1 MSVMSAASAPLIVAL
16 DALITPFPSPFRTE
30 HDCFSIERQPRS
42 LVELAMCRLS
52 AAIRS
57 KADWRSKRHDVHIV
71 EKWRTEALA
80 LSPLL
85 SPAAIQYVLDELGW
99 YDGLLEAE
107 TGCSM
112 SVVDGVWQSE
122 TLLGSELTGSMQ
134 RAVAQCW
141 GELTDEQRDWHP
153 GSERVV
159 WDMVHPS
166 LYPLVAGRTRVV
178 AEDVPLAS
186 CIARMGSGRVL
197 SMAEYGQRMQQQAAV
212 LKVRG
217 NRWQRVFRTEPDSD
231 DEAAAQ
237 QQAAA
242 AGEEQPEQTAE
253 QKAEEAEAA
262 WRAGKIALV
271 VQVPVAKPAG
281 VSTKGQWRSVA
292 VYVQPDARLA
302 DVRAQAA
309 AHMPK
314 GGVGDITL
322 TWDDKKATAQ
332 DEQQP
337 LYALGIRSDC
347 ELAVAQ
353 ETITEKAALAAAERN
368 KTKQAAAK
376 TIRIEVTTQQS
387 VRISVHRLDQ
397 SATVDTLLQQ
407 LCEGSGEAKMGCYP
421 SFAAG
426 VPPSEQRLY
435 VESRWGQAHR
445 KRLLPHHTLAHYQLR
460 NGTKQTLSWLRVT
473 EDELA
478 AEANTIE
485 LRVQPLRSDKL
496 PDMLLDVAVDDAL
509 WWVRDVLC
517 ASLPGYSSWK
527 RLPSAQLH
535 VYYPA
540 TSQAELS
547 DDSVTLSALGV
558 SVQQSEAV
566 MGMRWTGDDAAKVEN
581 GQADKHDT
589 EYEFGAGESE
599 AKGDDVVVGESERKS
614 DETAKQ
620 GAVNTATDQQP
631 QPAATDEAGQQPGGD
646 EDGEHDKAELNVLMG
661 DWTGPLLRLT
671 VRTSATVRE
680 VKERI
685 MRGQVDDSSKP
696 RAKAM
701 GLDVPVSRQ
710 RLTLCGYQRVL
721 RDARTLA
728 FYGVNTRASNRLT
741 WERTEE
747 AEVPADSGGAPPTIE
762 LSLLQLHGG
771 KPDGTQREREVIDF
785 PTGETVGELRRR
797 IFATTGASGVIDRV
811 RVKRAVG
818 EPVLPNRQTL
828 AEAGLRDG
836 DTVVVDY
843 CTTNVRVT
851 LVVKSGGLSMF
862 TLAADGDTTVRELK
876 ERIAARAD
884 GYAVEWQWVDWV
896 TEIHSDGIVKC
907 VAASIDDDRPLSHSG
922 VGRRSYEEAHM
933 LVCRRP
939 QPRAKQQ
946 NEQEEA
952 EQLRLLVRSTVTND
966 IHAVRVRAWQPL
978 VAVRW
983 QLAWMKA
990 EAFDAQRLSLCPPA
1004 ASPSTARQYA
1014 ATSRPLTSA
1023 DDYTS
1028 LQSLGVTDGRVLQL
1042 DRSEVPLAVQLPTTI
1057 ERHQRP
1063 FGDNRPDALRLYS
1076 RFEVLILYAQLD
1088 DTVAEVK
1095 VRLHSLV
1102 DMPADR
1108 MLLRLQR
1115 LLTVE
1120 AQDSMTLR
1128 QLGFTARGP
1137 TDEFVM
1143 NCWSAGYVKENE
1155 VSVCQLPHPAAQP
1168 PSVEQ
1173 QHANGLVQV
1182 GVRMLAHSGRVHRKW
1197 LLRNETM
1204 GDVRSYLWHLYESAL
1219 KLKAFS
1225 FRRCWDLASIA
1236 IAAGGRKADDSS
1248 KLSELLDACQDQLP
1262 IIDVLVLSEKA
1273 RVADEGGHVDS
1284 EEEEQAMEV
1293 DDVTSLKLDAALDEK
1308 DEQDVEDEMDKDSV
1322 AHTRGEDDISSEHTD
1337 TQSSVQP
1344 VSHLA
1349 DSRQTGVEQASV
1361 AMETAAAAAPS
1372 AADVASRGDGRHFCL
1387 HPQHPLY
1394 LEKPYVGAELDVW
1407 YCDVCNRDKSFTP
1420 DGRCWH
1426 CEQCGYDV
1434 CQLCLS
1440 RASESHEAADR
1451 QPVETSAD
1459 GGTAS
1464 EEQQPTMEGE
1474 DGDGSGEDA
1483 SNKAAVE
1490 YHTSARY
1497 AWLPADFHI
1506 GHDGTARCLSY
1517 INSLHP
1523 VQHAVM
1529 YDRLERVV
1537 ACFVPLFERVLTS
1550 LRHPR
1555 PPKVPV
1561 GSWYWPVDEERH
1573 ERQRADKRRRLSA
1586 DVDDDDEEW
1595 QQWEQSKP
1603 IHQPDV
1609 PPFEPPPPP
1618 PSTVSLRGRRL
1629 QIIVKLASIMLTP
1642 DRPHYAGGVWH
1653 VEGMR
1658 NECIVASGI
1667 AYYEQANIGPSS
1679 LAFRCAV
1686 TEPVYEQNDN
1696 RGVEAVYG
1704 LRNEQALVQPLGA
1717 VDTCAGRCLAFPNL
1731 FQHRVAPF
1739 SLLDP
1744 AQPGHRSICVL
1755 FLVDPA
1761 VPVLSSSRVPPQ
1773 QAEWAAASEYA
1784 ECVSSALGG
1793 VRVLSEVVDAY
1804 VDWPMK
1810 RAEAEQ
1816 HRAQLMHERKYFVQ
1830 ENTAAVYEREFSL
1843 CEH

>member
-1 MSVMSAASAPLIVAL
+1 MAARTDAASLTPPAL
-16 DALITPFPSPFRTE
+16 DSLDKAFPSPFRGE
-30 HDCFSIERQPRS
+30 DDSFSAAIDPRS

-112 SVVDGVWQSE
+112 SVVDGVWQSD

-178 AEDVPLAS
+178 AEESADVAVERS
-186 CIARMGSGRVL
+186 VDAIGGGRVL
-197 SMAEYGQRMQQQAAV
+197 GVAEYGRRMQQQAAA
-212 LKVRG
+212 LKVQG
-217 NRWQRVFRTEPDSD
+217 DRWQHVFRREPDSD

-237 QQAAA
+237 QQAVA

-271 VQVPVAKPAG
+271 VQVPVARPAG
-281 VSTKGQWRSVA
+281 VSTKGQWRNVA

-322 TWDDKKATAQ
+322 TRGDSKSIEK

-337 LYALGIRSDC
+337 LYALGIRSGS
-347 ELAVAQ
+347 ELTAAQ
-353 ETITEKAALAAAERN
+353 ELVTDKAALAAAERD
-368 KTKQAAAK
+368 KKAKAAFK
-376 TIRIEVTTQQS
+376 PIRIEVATQG

-407 LCEGSGEAKMGCYP
+407 LCEGSGEARGSCYP
-421 SFAAG
+421 AFARG
-426 VPPSEQRLY
+426 VPPFEQR
-435 VESRWGQAHR
+435 VSIDAVWGQPNR
-445 KRLLPHHTLAHYQLR
+445 KRLLPHHTFAYYQLC
-460 NGTKQTLSWLRVT
+460 NGRKVKLSWHRVT
-473 EDELA
+473 EEERA
-478 AEANTIE
+478 TEGNTIE
-485 LRVQPLRSDKL
+485 LRMIPLRSEKL
-496 PDMLLDVAVDDAL
+496 PAMLLDVAVDDPL
-509 WWVRDVLC
+509 WWVREVLST
-517 ASLPGYSSWK
+517 SLPGHHRWE
-527 RLPSAQLH
+527 RLPPAQLH

-540 TSQAELS
+540 TSQTELS
-547 DDSVTLSALGV
+547 DDTATLSALGIGV
-558 SVQQSEAV
+558 EQREAE
-566 MGMRWTGDDAAKVEN
+566 MGMRWTGDDAAKVEDL
-581 GQADKHDT
+581 QAD
-589 EYEFGAGESE
+589 
-599 AKGDDVVVGESERKS
+599 DVDMEVEPTVGENEAEG
-614 DETAKQ
+614 DEMAEQDNLHTAN
-620 GAVNTATDQQP
+620 ADEQP
-631 QPAATDEAGQQPGGD
+631 QPAVQEEADQLIAGEEELKQDEV
-646 EDGEHDKAELNVLMG
+646 ELMILMG
-661 DWTGPLLRLT
+661 DYFGPNLRLT

-685 MRGQVDDSSKP
+685 MRGQVDDSSTP

-701 GLDVPVSRQ
+701 GLGVPVAQQ
-710 RLTLCGYQRVL
+710 RLTLSRYSKLMG
-721 RDARTLA
+721 DARTLA
-728 FYGVNTRASNRLT
+728 FYGVDRRLVPQIT
-741 WERTEE
+741 WENT
-747 AEVPADSGGAPPTIE
+747 AEVEMPDDDPAPPTIE
-762 LSLLQLHGG
+762 LSLLQRYGG
-771 KPDGTQREREVIDF
+771 KPDDTEPEREVIDCV
-785 PTGETVGELRRR
+785 TDETVGELRRR
-797 IFATTGASGVIDRV
+797 IVGRMGAGGVIDKV
-811 RVKRAVG
+811 RLRRAVG
-818 EPVLPNRQTL
+818 EPVLSDEQTL
-828 AEAGLRDG
+828 AEVGLTDG
-836 DTVVVDY
+836 DTLVVDY
-843 CTTNVRVT
+843 YTTSVRVT
-851 LVVKSGGLSMF
+851 LVLPSGGLSSF
-862 TLAADGDTTVRELK
+862 SLIADGSTTVRELK
-876 ERIAARAD
+876 ERIAARPD
-884 GYAVEWQWVDWV
+884 GYAVEWQWADWV
-896 TEIHSDGIVKC
+896 VEAREFGARAKNSFLRTS
-907 VAASIDDDRPLSHSG
+907 APIDDDQPLSHYG
-922 VGRRSYEEAHM
+922 AGLEKDEKVHM
-933 LVCRRP
+933 LVCHRA
-939 QPRAKQQ
+939 QPRAAQHD
-946 NEQEEA
+946 EQEAA
-952 EQLRLLVRSTVTND
+952 EQPQQLLRLHVCSALTND
-966 IHAVRVRAWQPL
+966 IHAVRAQAWQPL

-1042 DRSEVPLAVQLPTTI
+1042 DRSEVPLAVQLSVVSQTYP
-1057 ERHQRP
+1057 RP
-1063 FGDNRPDALRLYS
+1063 LGDPMHDA
-1076 RFEVLILYAQLD
+1076 FILHAQLD

-1108 MLLRLQR
+1108 MLFRFHR

-1128 QLGFTARGP
+1128 QLGFTARGLR
-1137 TDEFVM
+1137 EKFVQHS
-1143 NCWSAGYVKENE
+1143 WAAGYLKQNE
-1155 VSVCQLPHPAAQP
+1155 LTVCLLSQPATQP
-1168 PSVEQ
+1168 PSIEQ
-1173 QHANGLVQV
+1173 QRANGLVHV

-1197 LLRNETM
+1197 LLRDETVD
-1204 GDVRSYLWHLYESAL
+1204 GVRLYLWHLYESAL
-1219 KLKAFS
+1219 KAFS
-1225 FRRCWDLASIA
+1225 PRRDWDHNSVTIV
-1236 IAAGGRKADDSS
+1236 AGGRKADDGS
-1248 KLSELLDACQDQLP
+1248 KLSELLDAFEDELP
-1262 IIDVLVLSEKA
+1262 IIDVLVRFEEEA
-1273 RVADEGGHVDS
+1273 GADEGGDDDG
-1284 EEEEQAMEV
+1284 EEEEQTMEV
-1293 DDVTSLKLDAALDEK
+1293 DEAEDGENDADVDEK
-1308 DEQDVEDEMDKDSV
+1308 GGQNDEHKMGEVSIAHSGEEHDMEDEKSDSQSG
-1322 AHTRGEDDISSEHTD
+1322 AHPMPHQAEPRL
-1337 TQSSVQP
+1337 VQE
-1344 VSHLA
+1344 A
-1349 DSRQTGVEQASV
+1349 GA
-1361 AMETAAAAAPS
+1361 AMETTAVAALA
-1372 AADVASRGDGRHFCL
+1372 VAVANRGEGQHFCL
-1387 HPQHPLY
+1387 HPEHPLY
-1394 LEKPYVGAELDVW
+1394 LEKPYVSGDVAVLEW
-1407 YCDVCNRDKSFTP
+1407 YCDVCTHDRTFTP

-1426 CEQCGYDV
+1426 CEQCRYDV
-1434 CQLCLS
+1434 CQLCFS
-1440 RASESHEAADR
+1440 RASKAADG
-1451 QPVETSAD
+1451 QAADSTD

-1629 QIIVKLASIMLTP
+1629 QIIVKLASVMLTP

-1830 ENTAAVYEREFSL
+1830 ENTATVYEREFSL